1 MRKRNHSLFPATSR
15 DIPHRPYA
23 FVSLVVS
30 LTAALVLC
38 ARPSL
43 ADAQRGAALFERE
56 CAVCHGP
63 NGKGDGPAAP
73 LLDPKARDFTPGL
86 FKLRTTAT
94 GELPT
99 DEDLIKTITRGMPG
113 TGMPSFADLGKDS
126 VSDLADFVK
135 TLGGPEGEDGSWFEL
150 YEVPDPISVP
160 ASPPRTAA
168 TIAEGAKLYVSMGC
182 DTCHG
187 KTGQGDGK
195 PPEELL
201 DNWGN
206 PVHSTN
212 FAIGI
217 YKGGHGPKDLYARIM
232 TGMDGSPMTSFWKDA
247 LTPNERWS
255 VVDYV
260 TSFGEPQ
267 AVLQPSRAELQLFE
281 GRVPS
286 NINDAAWQNIPS
298 NQVPQM
304 SLKGGW
310 MGNFPPLRAQAVADA
325 ERMSLRVELEDDTA
339 GSWRALKIV
348 FHEGATAPIFGL
360 GSPEE
365 PLLVWGWSKDNG
377 AETFSASGSVAFTPS
392 PLESPI
398 RAEIDGEGNS
408 ILLLGP
414 RPARARSVLFIV
426 EGEKDGMPWVTS
438 STFCAFVDDS
448 DDD

>member
-1 MRKRNHSLFPATSR
+1 MREKSR
-15 DIPHRPYA
+15 RG
-23 FVSLVVS
+23 
-30 LTAALVLC
+30 LTCSSPLGSHLALLLTTALVLFP
-38 ARPSL
+38 RPL
-43 ADAQRGAALFERE
+43 GADAERGAVLFERE

-63 NGKGDGPAAP
+63 NGKGDGPATP
-73 LLDPKARDFTPGL
+73 LLDPKARNFTPGL
-86 FKLRTTAT
+86 FKLRMTAT

-113 TGMPSFADLGKDS
+113 TGMPSFAELGNDS

-135 TLGGPEGEDGSWFEL
+135 TLGGPEGEEGSWFEL

-187 KTGQGDGK
+187 KTGEGDGK

-201 DNWGN
+201 DNWGD
-206 PVHSTN
+206 PVPSTN
-212 FAIGI
+212 FVMGI

-267 AVLQPSRAELQLFE
+267 AVRQPSKGALQLFE
-281 GRVPS
+281 GRAPS
-286 NINDAAWQNIPS
+286 NINDAAWQYIPS

-304 SLKGGW
+304 ALKGGW
-310 MGNFPPLRAQAVADA
+310 MGRFPPLRAQVVAEA
-325 ERMSLRVELEDDTA
+325 ERLSLRVELKDDTA

-365 PLLVWGWSKDNG
+365 PLLVWSWSKDNG
-377 AETFSASGSVAFTPS
+377 AETFSASGSAALAPS
-392 PLESPI
+392 PLEYPV
-398 RAEIDGEGNS
+398 RAEIGSEGKS
-408 ILLLGP
+408 ILLVGP
-414 RPARARSVLFIV
+414 RAARARSVLFIV
-426 EGEKDGMPWVTS
+426 EGEKEGMPWVTS
-438 STFCAFVDDS
+438 STFRAFADASEGD
-448 DDD
+448 